1 MYKACIF
8 DLDGTLANTL
18 ASIALF
24 ANHALRGCGYPEIP
38 VQTYRRLVGNGR
50 VKLLHNMLDTVA
62 PGTYTE
68 DDIARVG
75 VLYDRYY
82 AADPGA
88 NVQDYPGI
96 PSLLQN
102 LRAAGLKI
110 GVLSNKP
117 DDMTQAVLR
126 RFPKGTFDAAH
137 GQRAGVPRKP
147 APDGALLLAKEL
159 GAAPAACL
167 YIGDTNT
174 DMQTGAAAGMDT
186 VGVLWGFRDR
196 EELQAAHACALAEKP
211 ADILSFALH
220 GVK

>member
-18 ASIALF
+18 VSIALF
-24 ANHALRGCGYPEIP
+24 ANHALRDCGYPEIP

-50 VKLLHNMLDTVA
+50 VRLLHNMLDTVA
-62 PGTYTE
+62 PGAYTE
-68 DDIARVG
+68 ADIARVG
-75 VLYDRYY
+75 ALYDHYY
-82 AADPGA
+82 AVDPGA

-96 PSLLQN
+96 PSLLRD
-102 LRAAGLKI
+102 LHAAGFKI

-117 DDMTQAVLR
+117 DDMTQAVLQ

-159 GAAPAACL
+159 GATPAACL

-196 EELQAAHACALAEKP
+196 DELQAAHACALAEKP
-211 ADILSFALH
+211 ADILYFALH
-220 GVK
+220 GVR